1 MKKRIKIAVFSAAG
15 VLLIAAGVWFGA
27 GRLQQGE
34 IKVFAVQDLSQS
46 MWEEGTS
53 LTGNITSSV
62 SQQVRLQE
70 KQIVS
75 QVYVQEG
82 QEVKEGDSLLAYD
95 MTLVSLDLEM
105 EKLNKRQLEIKKK
118 GLEQDLAKLE
128 EDKTKLTRAS
138 GTYQADILKDS
149 GKTWKLINT
158 AQELPEGI
166 VTEET
171 AGAEPAAQKQETDSS
186 EAQGSEKAV
195 QDSAEKEEGTQ
206 NQEAAQPDSGNG
218 GKEDSAAGQS
228 GENPQPENQ
237 KESENQKEPVD
248 QKGEGNPSGSGQ
260 PQEGTDETQSG
271 TDSGGNSEDSQGN
284 PQGDSEVKD
293 PDNSQNEEQSSET
306 PKESEEETPDTPQ
319 EEEPQRYALYLET
332 EENMTVSTQ
341 QAQAGEEI
349 SVLLHVP
356 EGYEAKGIQV
366 TDLQGE
372 TITVKEDS
380 GIYYF
385 QMPQSEV
392 YITPL
397 FEKLPCLIRI
407 ESTEFGTIKTN
418 VDEAKAGEEIVVTAE
433 AQENY
438 VLEKITAADQDGN
451 PLEVTRKEDGT
462 YSFLMPETEVVL
474 QAKFI
479 QKLPEPSGVYTR
491 IYGDISL
498 EDPMPPQEGTLV
510 ENAVP
515 FAGIGSQEDPLRFL
529 CTKGV
534 LVQGAFLNRIAGYR
548 GGEEKEADA
557 LYCRFEVRSED
568 SQDGVLL
575 AAMVLDGNS
584 IEEKLPDTRWYLTH
598 LGEIQL
604 EEAMTEEEKAE
615 LGGEFIPE
623 GELSGEDIPI
633 GDFWEELPGD
643 IGQEVPE
650 EEIISGYTK
659 EELDKAI
666 TQKKQEIT
674 TAVLDMKEADLKI
687 QKVEKEL
694 SQETVKSTVNGVVK
708 KVGDPEKGEIDGEP
722 FIIVESKGGV
732 YVQGLVDEYT
742 LDKLQPGQMVTG
754 MGYESGTFF
763 QAEVREVSPYPSSS
777 YQVSD
782 RELSYYPFT
791 AFIQEGAGLKDNEGV
806 SMDMMQ
812 SGEAMSG
819 IFLSKEFVRTSNGE
833 DFVYIEDENHRLK
846 KQPVKTGKIYYG
858 YTVEIKSGITAEDHI
873 AFPYG
878 KKVKDGAKVK
888 RAEVEEL
895 YNMY

>member
-15 VLLIAAGVWFGA
+15 VLLVGAGVWFGA

-46 MWEEGTS
+46 MWEQGTS

-70 KQIVS
+70 NQIVS

-171 AGAEPAAQKQETDSS
+171 AGAEPAAQKQETESS

-218 GKEDSAAGQS
+218 GKEDSAAGPS

-260 PQEGTDETQSG
+260 PQEGTDET
-271 TDSGGNSEDSQGN
+271 
-284 PQGDSEVKD
+284 
-293 PDNSQNEEQSSET
+293 
-306 PKESEEETPDTPQ
+306 PKGSEEETPDTPQ

-366 TDLQGE
+366 TDPQGE

-623 GELSGEDIPI
+623 GELSGEDLPI

>member
-1 MKKRIKIAVFSAAG
+1 M
-15 VLLIAAGVWFGA
+15 
-27 GRLQQGE
+27 
-34 IKVFAVQDLSQS
+34 
-46 MWEEGTS
+46 
-53 LTGNITSSV
+53 
-62 SQQVRLQE
+62 
-70 KQIVS
+70 
-75 QVYVQEG
+75 
-82 QEVKEGDSLLAYD
+82 
-95 MTLVSLDLEM
+95 
-105 EKLNKRQLEIKKK
+105 
-118 GLEQDLAKLE
+118 
-128 EDKTKLTRAS
+128 
-138 GTYQADILKDS
+138 
-149 GKTWKLINT
+149 
-158 AQELPEGI
+158 
-166 VTEET
+166 
-171 AGAEPAAQKQETDSS
+171 
-186 EAQGSEKAV
+186 
-195 QDSAEKEEGTQ
+195 
-206 NQEAAQPDSGNG
+206 
-218 GKEDSAAGQS
+218 
-228 GENPQPENQ
+228 
-237 KESENQKEPVD
+237 
-248 QKGEGNPSGSGQ
+248 
-260 PQEGTDETQSG
+260 
-271 TDSGGNSEDSQGN
+271 
-284 PQGDSEVKD
+284 
-293 PDNSQNEEQSSET
+293 
-306 PKESEEETPDTPQ
+306 
-319 EEEPQRYALYLET
+319 
-332 EENMTVSTQ
+332 
-341 QAQAGEEI
+341 
-349 SVLLHVP
+349 
-356 EGYEAKGIQV
+356 
-366 TDLQGE
+366 
-372 TITVKEDS
+372 
-380 GIYYF
+380 
-385 QMPQSEV
+385 
-392 YITPL
+392 
-397 FEKLPCLIRI
+397 
-407 ESTEFGTIKTN
+407 
-418 VDEAKAGEEIVVTAE
+418 VTAE

-474 QAKFI
+474 RAKFI

-623 GELSGEDIPI
+623 GELSGEDLPI

-812 SGEAMSG
+812 SGEAISG